1 MIVKVLV
8 IAALV
13 AVAASS
19 PLSEV
24 LLNRDGRLLGGS
36 NAALGRFP
44 YMAALTSARTGSF
57 YCGCAII
64 NNRWVLTA
72 AHCTEGYPQNGFRV
86 RVGTINWNSGGV
98 AHTSTRYVNH
108 PNYDR
113 NTLRADIAVVQTAT
127 AIGFNSNVQA
137 IALGSTQVGG
147 GQNAIITGWGTATS
161 ATQLTFF
168 TTTTLTNADCRTR
181 IPSADQHY
189 IIDQKLCTFSNSNQ
203 G

>member
-1 MIVKVLV
+1 MISQIFVV
-8 IAALV
+8 IALAASAL
-13 AVAASS
+13 SS
-19 PLSEV
+19 PLSEAF
-24 LLNRDGRLLGGS
+24 LDREGRLLGGS

-86 RVGTINWNSGGV
+86 RVGTILWNSGGV
-98 AHTSTRYVNH
+98 AHTSSRYVNH
-108 PNYDR
+108 PNYDPHS
-113 NTLRADIAVVQTAT
+113 LRADIAVVQTAT
-127 AIGFNSNVQA
+127 VIAFNTNVQA
-137 IALGSTQVGG
+137 IALGSTAVGG
-147 GQNAIITGWGTATS
+147 GQNAIITGWGTPTNAN
-161 ATQLTFF
+161 QLTFF
-168 TTTTLTNADCRTR
+168 STTTLTNADCRSR
-181 IPSADQHY
+181 IPAADRDY